1 MSALPQYGKH
11 LHPTET
17 MHAVVIDR
25 YGAADQLRPA
35 TVPRPVPT
43 RGQVLVRT
51 RFIGVN
57 PKDVIVRKGKFKVA
71 TGKKFPL
78 LVGHDI
84 AGEVVEAAP
93 GADLAVGQQVFGMIN
108 DFAGRAYA
116 EYAAVDAQS
125 LCAVFKKPRENTY
138 TVSLMRPGEQK
149 GALLTPLPSNPVVL
163 CGQRTLVAYPTG
175 LDPTH
180 LDVQRRLPNGEVT
193 QLWLPWPRGANPDWD
208 QGPRGFDQD
217 EDVLIVINGDYHTQ
231 IYYLDTKEV
240 VDLGPV
246 YLGATV
252 AGHYVYI
259 DFDGFLHAFAL
270 NEQRTLHLGFR
281 LSPDGQLLGV
291 DVDHLA
297 VLTCDWDGVRAV
309 AIRPARREIVCTSTG
324 YHPLTRRKVGLS
336 LSRIVLRQRL
346 EGQLRAGFGESD
358 YLFRQFQ
365 NREL

>member
-25 YGAADQLRPA
+25 YGAADVLRPA
-35 TVPRPVPT
+35 TMPRPVPT

-125 LCAVFKKPRENTY
+125 LCTAPTSVDLRTAAAVPLAAQTALQGLRDDARVKAGQRVLINGASGGVGVFAVQIAKLLGAEVTAVCSARNAEL
-138 TVSLMRPGEQK
+138 VK
-149 GALLTPLPSNPVVL
+149 GLGADHLVDYAETPLANLPQRFDAIFDVFGNYRFDTLRPLLAASGTYVQTIPSGQIVKDVARTVFSKQRARLVVVRSRRAQLEWLRDHIDAGRMQVVVDRSFALDDAAEAHRYMETKRARGKVVL
-163 CGQRTLVAYPTG
+163 
-175 LDPTH
+175 
-180 LDVQRRLPNGEVT
+180 EV
-193 QLWLPWPRGANPDWD
+193 G
-208 QGPRGFDQD
+208 
-217 EDVLIVINGDYHTQ
+217 
-231 IYYLDTKEV
+231 
-240 VDLGPV
+240 
-246 YLGATV
+246 
-252 AGHYVYI
+252 
-259 DFDGFLHAFAL
+259 
-270 NEQRTLHLGFR
+270 
-281 LSPDGQLLGV
+281 
-291 DVDHLA
+291 
-297 VLTCDWDGVRAV
+297 
-309 AIRPARREIVCTSTG
+309 
-324 YHPLTRRKVGLS
+324 
-336 LSRIVLRQRL
+336 
-346 EGQLRAGFGESD
+346 
-358 YLFRQFQ
+358 
-365 NREL
+365 